1 MFFLKLYKVLFANV
15 YKFKRILRIFFRID
29 QVIKIDTRKIIL
41 PPGHMLSWYNDI
53 YKDYDKFLPNII
65 RNIKPKGSI
74 IDIGANVGDT
84 LWGLINANEEL
95 DYYCIE
101 GDDYFFKYLTKNKE
115 LLDVKLK
122 KKVFLI
128 KELVGDNLS
137 GNLRETSGESK
148 FTGTK
153 SLVESEIGLKSK
165 TLDNIITNNKIE
177 NIKLIKVDVDG
188 YDHNVLFSGMN
199 TIKKFKP
206 DLFFEYMDHRKDEY
220 NKLILDLVNIN
231 YTSWT
236 VLDNYGST
244 LFKNKHHSS
253 VLDLINSNKK
263 NYNIDIYCKI
273 N

>member
-1 MFFLKLYKVLFANV
+1 MFFLKLYKFLFANI

-29 QVIKIDTRKIIL
+29 QVIKIDRRKIIL
-41 PPGHMLSWYNDI
+41 PPGHVLSWYNNI

-74 IDIGANVGDT
+74 IDVGANIGDT
-84 LWGLINANEEL
+84 LWRLINANEEL

-115 LLDVKLK
+115 LLDMKLK

-165 TLDNIITNNKIE
+165 TLDDIITNNKIE

-199 TIKKFKP
+199 TIKKYKP
-206 DLFFEYMDHRKDEY
+206 DLFFEYMDIRKDGY
-220 NKLILDLVNIN
+220 NILIRDLVNIN
-231 YTSWT
+231 YSSWT

-263 NYNIDIYCKI
+263 NNIIDIYCKI